1 MQDNN
6 NKTRTEAPK
15 LQPTVY
21 LSGNSLRVLS
31 EKLLPPR

>member
-1 MQDNN
+1 MQDD

-21 LSGNSLRVLS
+21 LSSNSLRVLT
-31 EKLLPPR
+31 EKQIPPR